1 MKSQLLELVAG
12 AGDQVLSVGDGL
24 WESWSLVVARAGGEV
39 KSGRMNVDWCLQWDH
54 QLVEV

>member
-1 MKSQLLELVAG
+1 MELVELVAG

-39 KSGRMNVDWCLQWDH
+39 VEWKDEGRLIFIRSFLDS
-54 QLVEV
+54 